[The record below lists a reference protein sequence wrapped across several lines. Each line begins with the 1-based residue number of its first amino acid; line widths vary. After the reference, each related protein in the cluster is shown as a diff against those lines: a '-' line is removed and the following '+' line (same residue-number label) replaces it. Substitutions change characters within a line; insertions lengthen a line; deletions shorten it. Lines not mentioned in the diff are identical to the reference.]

1 MRVAWIACLVV
12 GCGEPPLVMKPLP
25 PLVAPEARTPSR
37 EIAVTDVGLAVGEH
51 WIWDVQ
57 AHGFSIGRV
66 ELAVGDEQVTS
77 HFHTG
82 ALASAVAS
90 VGYDLVTVI
99 DRVSGR
105 PQTSEE
111 DVDYDGKLRH
121 FSTQFAGTT
130 AHSFQTALG
139 AIRAWARPGAPPAF
153 LQVVHA
159 DQLYRL
165 ELAQPIAQQELLR
178 VDGHVIGH
186 DVDLSLT
193 IWLDAAR
200 TPVRIEVRDGNDRIT
215 AELIAG

>member
-1 MRVAWIACLVV
+1 MRVAWIACLVL

-25 PLVAPEARTPSR
+25 PLVAPEPRTASR
-37 EIAVTDVGLAVGEH
+37 EVAVTDVGLAVGDH

-57 AHGFSIGRV
+57 ARGFSIGRV
-66 ELAVGDEQVTS
+66 ELVVGDDEVTS
-77 HFHTG
+77 RFHTSG
-82 ALASAVAS
+82 LASAVTS
-90 VGYDLVTVI
+90 VRYELVTVI

-111 DVDYDGKLRH
+111 EIDYDGKVQH

-159 DQLYRL
+159 DQLFRL
-165 ELAQPIAQQELLR
+165 ELAQPIAQQDLVR
-178 VDGHVIGH
+178 VDGHVIGN

-200 TPVRIEVRDGNDRIT
+200 TPVRIEVRDGNVRIT
-215 AELIAG
+215 AELIAS